1 MKTNSGEFCVANNLN
16 VSVLCEQESGEA
28 HYALI
33 KINLLWKNTFCICV
47 LDGGYAF
54 ECLGENEESARHLFE
69 KMLLNKPSTEHIFD
83 IVTDMRR
90 VEMYL
95 GQK

>member
-1 MKTNSGEFCVANNLN
+1 MKTNGEKFCVANNLGF
-16 VSVLCEQESGEA
+16 SVLREHDAEDA

-33 KINLLWKNTFCICV
+33 KISLLGKNTFCICA

-54 ECLGENEESARHLFE
+54 ECLGENEENAKQFFDKVISDPPA
-69 KMLLNKPSTEHIFD
+69 TEHLFD

-90 VEMYL
+90 IEIYL
-95 GQK
+95 N